1 MCNQS
6 HLSCIFDAWYSLQG
20 VWEDTFACHNAIVG
34 ELIQGYNLVPLPD
47 AHFAQQASA
56 VAGRAMGI
64 KNVQHLVSLLFKAVA
79 TLGQHISSALFAAI
93 IFV

>member
-1 MCNQS
+1 M
-6 HLSCIFDAWYSLQG
+6 
-20 VWEDTFACHNAIVG
+20 
-34 ELIQGYNLVPLPD
+34 PLPD

-64 KNVQHLVSLLFKAVA
+64 KYVQHLVSLLFKAVA